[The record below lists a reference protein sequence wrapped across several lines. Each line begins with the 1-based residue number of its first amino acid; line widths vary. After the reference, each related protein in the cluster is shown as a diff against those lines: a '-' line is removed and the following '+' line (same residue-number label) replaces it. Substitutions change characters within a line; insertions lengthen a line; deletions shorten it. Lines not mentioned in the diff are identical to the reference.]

1 MAEGNVLCIIDDG
14 DSGSN
19 VYRVW
24 WGLVDKERRRVRTGD
39 REIRMGMPEIPVLE
53 EVLSVPD

>member
-19 VYRVW
+19 FYRVRW
-24 WGLVDKERRRVRTGD
+24 SLVDKERRGRTGD
-39 REIRMGMPEIPVLE
+39 REIRMGTPEILGHE
-53 EVLSVPD
+53 EVLSILD

>member
-19 VYRVW
+19 VYPVR
-24 WGLVDKERRRVRTGD
+24 WGLVDKERRRGRTGD
-39 REIRMGMPEIPVLE
+39 REIRMGMPEILGHE